1 MREEMKWFIPSY
13 LTFSTSYPLSSL
25 LSFCTCLWHTLW
37 FPWYAF
43 VLILSSPFPP
53 NHVIFFPI
61 PSYPILSYPILLSSS
76 LLFSSLPFSTILSTY
91 YDNPFLFNFI
101 RIYPIMFS
109 SMSPPASG
117 LCVLS
122 CDNGSI
128 LSQKQSTYIL
138 KR

>member
-1 MREEMKWFIPSY
+1 MIHFFLSNFFFI
-13 LTFSTSYPLSSL
+13 
-25 LSFCTCLWHTLW
+25 LSF
-37 FPWYAF
+37 
-43 VLILSSPFPP
+43 
-53 NHVIFFPI
+53 VIFTVFPHI
-61 PSYPILSYPILLSSS
+61 FVTYFLISLVSFCSHPFLTLPSQSRNILSYPILSYPIPYFSP
-76 LLFSSLPFSTILSTY
+76 LLFSSLPFSNTLSTY

-122 CDNGSI
+122 CDNGST
-128 LSQKQSTYIL
+128 LCQKQSTYIL